1 MARCYVV
8 LWIPTVNHI
17 PIPFDEPLHGGSKT
31 ENISDNPNEKFLV
44 RINTA
49 GRDIY
54 ISVSS
59 AEDPERFEDFMK
71 LHYED
76 FSHNGMVKYSFESK
90 FLDDSE
96 FGFDA
101 ENFPEAVYHMIKSL
115 YHIHEFH
122 EDESDSSLK
131 PYLSTD
137 DIDIHEEDNAAL
149 RHYLRNHERA
159 VLDLVK
165 NAKTLLRKVLEM
177 EKKHGKPEKIQVY
190 ESFPS
195 MYVMALGYDTYI
207 HSLYDSI
214 YNNECRIHNNDKS
227 LRRRAFNIENS
238 VRYFNVLYVFFD
250 TKIRQA
256 NNLSILKKAEANL
269 KNSEESLKRLEK
281 SIKTAEQSLVISQD
295 SLNTSQSTLETAN
308 KNIETTRK
316 AAKESTRW
324 AIGSIILSVILGVAS
339 IIYSVHLSN
348 ESSRQLEEVKK
359 ELLNTL
365 GSVENNKTVNI
376 PNTVKS
382 ENKSMEKS
390 VSAKNPEVK
399 SDSTKNDHKNK

>member
-1 MARCYVV
+1 MVHCYVV

-17 PIPFDEPLHGGSKT
+17 PIPFDEPLHGGTRT
-31 ENISDNPNEKFLV
+31 ENISDNPDEKFLV
-44 RINTA
+44 RIKA
-49 GRDIY
+49 EDKDIN

-59 AEDPERFEDFMK
+59 VEDPERFEDFIR
-71 LHYED
+71 LRYED
-76 FSHNGMVKYSFESK
+76 FSHNGMVKYSFGSQ

-96 FGFDA
+96 FGFDDK
-101 ENFPEAVYHMIKSL
+101 NFPEAVYHMIKSL

-137 DIDIHEEDNAAL
+137 DIDIHKENNAAL
-149 RHYLRNHERA
+149 RHYLCNHERA

-165 NAKTLLRKVLEM
+165 NAKTLLRSVLET
-177 EKKHGKPEKIQVY
+177 EKKKGMPEEIRVY

-214 YNNECRIHNNDKS
+214 YNNECSIHNTDKS

-238 VRYFNVLYVFFD
+238 VRYFNVLNVFFD
-250 TKIRQA
+250 TKIRQV

-269 KNSEESLKRLEK
+269 KNSEESLKQLEK
-281 SIKTAEQSLVISQD
+281 SIRTAERSLSISQD
-295 SLNTSQSTLETAN
+295 SLNTSQNTLETAN
-308 KNIETTRK
+308 DNIEETRN
-316 AAKESTRW
+316 AAKGSTRW
-324 AIGSIILSVILGVAS
+324 AIGGILFSLFIGVISIFYS
-339 IIYSVHLSN
+339 IHLSN
-348 ESSRQLEEVKK
+348 ESSRQLEEVKI

-365 GSVENNKTVNI
+365 GTVENYKAANLSDSVRFDSKQI
-376 PNTVKS
+376 VKS
-382 ENKSMEKS
+382 LYDNK
-390 VSAKNPEVK
+390 PEVK
-399 SDSTKNDHKNK
+399 SDSAN